1 MRERKT
7 LWTKNFTIITLGT
20 VISAIG
26 GTAMNLAL
34 GLVVFDNTG
43 SSWLTGLFSAVSMLP
58 ALLLPVLMAPY
69 LDNHSRKKAIVC
81 LDCAMGLLYLVFGAY
96 VHFAG
101 FSYISYLFF
110 GLLSGSI
117 GAVYSTAYSALYPD
131 LIPDGFIQKGY
142 SISSLIYPTVTVV
155 VSPLAAILY
164 AKLDIKFLFFGEGV
178 LLLVASLFESWIRV
192 EEKQA
197 EKAAKFDGRAY
208 VGQIVEGIR
217 FLKKEGAVRSLYAYM
232 AVTNATGN
240 ATTLLT
246 MAYFQSTPGL
256 TTAMYSLLVSA
267 DTLGRVVGGLAHYVL
282 KIPKEKRFGVAQLV
296 YKIYNVMDG
305 VLLFLPYWGMLA
317 NRFVCGLLGVNS
329 ATLRETAVQSYL
341 PVEMRARVNSLLNVA
356 LYAGVM
362 LLQMVAGALGE
373 LLPYRLVVVLLA
385 CVSMS
390 AVYLLIVRN
399 RKAIQPLMAIEK
411 G

>member
-1 MRERKT
+1 M
-7 LWTKNFTIITLGT
+7 
-20 VISAIG
+20 
-26 GTAMNLAL
+26 
-34 GLVVFDNTG
+34 
-43 SSWLTGLFSAVSMLP
+43 
-58 ALLLPVLMAPY
+58 
-69 LDNHSRKKAIVC
+69 
-81 LDCAMGLLYLVFGAY
+81 
-96 VHFAG
+96 
-101 FSYISYLFF
+101 
-110 GLLSGSI
+110 
-117 GAVYSTAYSALYPD
+117 
-131 LIPDGFIQKGY
+131 
-142 SISSLIYPTVTVV
+142 
-155 VSPLAAILY
+155 
-164 AKLDIKFLFFGEGV
+164 
-178 LLLVASLFESWIRV
+178 
-192 EEKQA
+192 
-197 EKAAKFDGRAY
+197 
-208 VGQIVEGIR
+208 
-217 FLKKEGAVRSLYAYM
+217 RSLYAYM
-232 AVTNATGN
+232 AVTNATATPPPCSACVFSVN
-240 ATTLLT
+240 AR
-246 MAYFQSTPGL
+246 L

-399 RKAIQPLMAIEK
+399 RKTIQPLMAIEK